1 MYFTKID
8 LGKEKKETYKDLRK
22 SWKNLT
28 VEKTWSNKYFVDT
41 IYQKIRST
49 NLALSENAAI
59 IGYNNNEFFT
69 GNWKEK
75 LETALAELSKP
86 IGQDKKECL
95 AECEH
100 NRWNVQ
106 QLLLG
111 FRPAD
116 AVKFDELCKEQATET
131 ANVKPIKAE
140 IKTHKENII
149 NQLVELNKQIHYTN
163 GDVEKKSFTSLLEF
177 IEKNEKKEEIKNNY
191 KDLFAAIETL
201 VEKEEEIKKIQK
213 PLKDKKAVLKS
224 PKNKIHYCICDFAL
238 LEAVDPGA
246 KGYDKQLNDGIPIIL
261 EKVDDYHCS
270 TQQ

>member
-1 MYFTKID
+1 MGD
-8 LGKEKKETYKDLRK
+8 KKSFKPLRT
-22 SWKNLT
+22 SWNKLT

-49 NLALSENAAI
+49 DLALSEEAAI
-59 IGYNNNEFFT
+59 IGYNNDKFFT
-69 GNWKEK
+69 RNWKED
-75 LETALAELSKP
+75 LDNALYELSNLELDEM
-86 IGQDKKECL
+86 DKKKYL

-111 FRPAD
+111 FSPAD
-116 AVKFDELCKEQATET
+116 AKKFAELCEDQAAEK
-131 ANVKPIKAE
+131 ANVRPIKDE

-163 GDVEKKSFTSLLEF
+163 GDVQDKSFTSLLEF

-201 VEKEEEIKKIQK
+201 AKKEEKIKEEQK

-224 PKNKIHYCICDFAL
+224 PKNKIHCCICDFAL

-246 KGYDKQLNDGIPIIL
+246 KGYDEKLNNGIPIIL
-261 EKVDDYHCS
+261 KLVDGYHCS